1 MKINFTNVFF
11 TVRKKLPIHIMRV
24 FIFLFCLSAFSISPE
39 KGFGQTATV
48 VIDANKKV
56 SADEVFDLIMNQT
69 DYKFIYQE
77 GIFKNLPKIALSKG
91 TISTK
96 NLLEK
101 TLSVGDFDFEYN
113 ANKTIII
120 KSKAVTE
127 IVQDREITG
136 TIKDS
141 NGLEMAGASIIVEG
155 TNRGVV
161 ANFDGIFKITL

>member
-1 MKINFTNVFF
+1 
-11 TVRKKLPIHIMRV
+11 MRV
-24 FIFLFCLSAFSISPE
+24 FIFLFCLSAFSITPE

-96 NLLEK
+96 NLLER
-101 TLSVGDFDFEYN
+101 TLSVGNFDFEYN
-113 ANKTIII
+113 SNKTIII
-120 KSKAVTE
+120 KTKAVKKV
-127 IVQDREITG
+127 IVQNREISG
-136 TIKDS
+136 TIKDKLKFCRLILTLMDHVEWTLTDSAKELCKTIFEHIDES
-141 NGLEMAGASIIVEG
+141 NNAKL
-155 TNRGVV
+155 
-161 ANFDGIFKITL
+161 